1 MSPRE
6 ASRRLQALEG
16 TREDHDYDPDLPLS
30 GKILPLLKPTGT
42 AEGDQAMAERL
53 RALGYRG
60 RITFLVL
67 SKEVVEARQAGDR
80 GIDRSGCI
88 TGSITDPAHI
98 KPERNNEDF

>member
-30 GKILPLLKPTGT
+30 GKLLPLLKPTGT
-42 AEGDQAMAERL
+42 PEGDQAMAERL

-67 SKEVVEARQAGDR
+67 SKEVVEARQEEDR

-88 TGSITDPAHI
+88 TESKNDSGLYQTGT
-98 KPERNNEDF
+98 E

>member
-30 GKILPLLKPTGT
+30 GKLLPLLKPTGT

-88 TGSITDPAHI
+88 TGSITDPAYI
-98 KPERNNEDF
+98 KPERNNDDF